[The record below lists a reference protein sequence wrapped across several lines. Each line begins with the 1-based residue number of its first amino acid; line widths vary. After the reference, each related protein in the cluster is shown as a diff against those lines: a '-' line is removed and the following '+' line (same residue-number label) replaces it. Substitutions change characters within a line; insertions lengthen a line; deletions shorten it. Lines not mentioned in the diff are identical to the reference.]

1 MGVLASRRFAVF
13 FGARMVSLLGSSMTP
28 VALAF
33 AVLDASPDSGD
44 LGIVLASNM
53 VPMLALLL
61 VGGSVADRFPRDLV
75 LRLANLG
82 SGATQLVAAG
92 VLLTGNYSLPFLV
105 CTEFANGVLTAFTTP
120 ALRGIV
126 PQLVDRGLLRQANS
140 LLSSARNISKV
151 AGPSVAGVLVA
162 TVGGGWAIAADG
174 LSFVVAGLAFSF
186 LRLPPVVGSSRAGV
200 LRGIREGWHA
210 FRRITWLWQIVAAF
224 TVVNIAQTGV
234 WQVLG
239 PTIARATIGEAS
251 WGAVLSVRAAGVLIT
266 GVVMYR
272 VAARRLLSL
281 GQVCAALSATPL
293 IVLGTSP
300 GFVALAA
307 AALVA
312 GLGGGVANVAW
323 DTTVQENVPDHLLS
337 RMAAY
342 DDFGSYVGIPIGQLS
357 AGPLASAFGA
367 GPVATAGGVVLAV
380 AALVP
385 LLSPVV
391 RKMRHTP
398 AEAGSSAGGGG

>member
-1 MGVLASRRFAVF
+1 MGVLGSRPFAVF

-33 AVLDASPDSGD
+33 AVLDAGPSGSGD
-44 LGIVLASNM
+44 LGVVLAAQM
-53 VPMLALLL
+53 VPMIALLL
-61 VGGSVADRFPRDLV
+61 VGGSVADRFPRAAV
-75 LRLANLG
+75 VRLANLG
-82 SGATQLVAAG
+82 SGATQLVAAA
-92 VLLTGNYSLPFLV
+92 VLLTGHYSLPALV
-105 CTEFANGVLTAFTTP
+105 CTEFLNGVLTAFTTP

-126 PQLVDRGLLRQANS
+126 PQLVPRDSLRQANS
-140 LLSSARNISKV
+140 LLSTARNVSKV
-151 AGPSVAGVLVA
+151 AGPSVAGLLVA

-174 LSFVVAGLAFSF
+174 LSFVAAGLMFSF
-186 LRLPPVVGSSRAGV
+186 LRLPGVSPARVGV
-200 LRGIREGWHA
+200 LRGIREGWVA
-210 FRRITWLWQIVAAF
+210 FRGITWLWQIVLAF
-224 TVVNIAQTGV
+224 TIVNIAQTGV

-239 PTIARATIGEAS
+239 PTIARDTIGSAS
-251 WGAVLSVRAAGVLIT
+251 WGVVLSVRAAGVLIT
-266 GVVMYR
+266 GALMYR
-272 VAARRLLSL
+272 VTARRLLTL
-281 GQVCAALSATPL
+281 GQLCAALCATPL

-300 GFVALAA
+300 GVPLLAA

-323 DTTVQENVPDHLLS
+323 DTTMQENIPPHLLS

-367 GPVATAGGVVLAV
+367 GRVAVVGGVLLGV

-385 LLSPVV
+385 LLSGAV
-391 RKMRHTP
+391 RKMRHEP
-398 AEAGSSAGGGG
+398 AAESAATG